1 MKKEKDN
8 TRFYILITILIFLSF
23 IMSFFNYKLDHTIVI
38 PTLDNSSYEL
48 IEKHLKLLKNVKK
61 LT

>member
-1 MKKEKDN
+1 MKKEKEN
-8 TRFYILITILIFLSF
+8 TRFYILIIILIFLSF
-23 IMSFFNYKLDHTIVI
+23 IMSFFNYRLKHTIVI